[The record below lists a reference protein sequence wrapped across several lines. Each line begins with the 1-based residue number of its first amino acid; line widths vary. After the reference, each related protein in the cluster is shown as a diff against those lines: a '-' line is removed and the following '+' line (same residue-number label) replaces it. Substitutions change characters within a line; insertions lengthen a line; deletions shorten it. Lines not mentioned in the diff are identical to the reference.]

1 MANIF
6 LCIMFACMFAQYFY
20 INLNVQ
26 ILNNTVENLPVALVE
41 SCVDLRFEYPII
53 DSDKLEERVGIYYDN
68 SLKVAHEVTYSY
80 YTRTGEIDI
89 PDQNMAMGVDI
100 TLTSKFSTLYT
111 YSKTMFYEIVE
122 GLA

>member
-1 MANIF
+1 MANMF

-26 ILNNTVENLPVALVE
+26 ILNNAVENLPVALVS
-41 SCVDLRFEYPII
+41 SCVDLRFDYPFF
-53 DSDKLEERVGIYYDN
+53 DQTKLEECVGEYYDY
-68 SLKVAHEVTYSY
+68 SLKVVHEVSYSY
-80 YTRTGEIDI
+80 YTRTGEIDL
-89 PDQNMAMGVDI
+89 PDENMAMGVDI
-100 TLTSKFSTLYT
+100 TLTSSFSTFYT